1 MLETLQLPSTYK
13 LRADVQETDEG
24 FPGTKYGGIL
34 DFDEAFEHYIDHT
47 ELEKAAK
54 GKVRED
60 MLKSQFLL
68 DLLHN
73 DYGLCCVVLCIG
85 ASRYVILDND

>member
-47 ELEKAAK
+47 ELEKYSAE
-54 GKVRED
+54 V
-60 MLKSQFLL
+60 SIHF
-68 DLLHN
+68 
-73 DYGLCCVVLCIG
+73 GLTT
-85 ASRYVILDND
+85 